1 MKQLFYL
8 PTLIIMACSDVKSST
23 LDTAGMY
30 LEYDVTT
37 EGDGSYVNVILKAGG
52 AFGSFVDLDGGDQLI
67 VSVVDGDESSILDA
81 SSFLTFHS
89 YDSNLTT
96 DAAGS
101 VFELNFDRETQTDAP
116 SSQATLP
123 EPFTLTAP
131 TADLVISRS
140 TQVDEDLEITWD
152 GTSNEDMTIT
162 IDGDCFSGYS
172 ETETDDAGVHS
183 VPISIFSEGE
193 TDSTSSCSAKI
204 IVERILEGTVDA
216 AFEGGRSFGKQVRA
230 IDITIAP

>member
-1 MKQLFYL
+1 MKHLFYL
-8 PTLIIMACSDVKSST
+8 STLITMACSDVKSST

-37 EGDGSYVNVILKAGG
+37 EGEGSYVNVVLRAGG

-81 SSFLTFHS
+81 SSFLTLHS
-89 YDSNLTT
+89 YDSSFST
-96 DAAGS
+96 DTAGS

-131 TADLVISRS
+131 TAELVISRS
-140 TQVDEDLEITWD
+140 EQLDEELEISWD
-152 GTSNEDMTIT
+152 GTSNEDMIIT
-162 IDGDCFSGYS
+162 IDGDCFSTYS
-172 ETETDDAGVHS
+172 EIETDDSGVHS

-193 TDSTSSCSAKI
+193 TDSTSSCTARI
-204 IVERILEGTVDA
+204 TVERILEGSVDA
-216 AFEGGRSFGKQVRA
+216 AFEGGSSFGRQVRA
-230 IDITIAP
+230 IDITIEP